1 MSTGTPDFHP
11 RPAASSP
18 GAAPLPEALEGKY
31 QAVRRMLRGL
41 GSAITAFS
49 GGVDSSLLAFLA
61 HQELGTRA
69 LAVTSASESLS
80 RDDYDLTRSL
90 AAHWGMA
97 YRSIRTRELDNPA
110 YRANPANRCYFC
122 KSTLYGELARI
133 AREEGYA
140 AILNGTNVD
149 DLGDHRPGLQAA
161 LEFAVRSPWL
171 ECRFSKADIR
181 ALAAHLGLA
190 NAHKPQAA
198 CLSSRV
204 PYGMS
209 ISPAVLAQIEG
220 AEGVLK
226 RLGFGQ
232 LRVRHHGEIA
242 RIEVPCGDFPRVLE
256 LRETIESE
264 LTRLGY
270 RYVALDL
277 KGFRSGS
284 LNEAIRKPEG

>member
-1 MSTGTPDFHP
+1 MSTGTPDFHAP
-11 RPAASSP
+11 PAAGSP
-18 GAAPLPEALEGKY
+18 AAAPLPAELERKH
-31 QAVRRMLRGL
+31 QAVRLVLRGL

-61 HQELGTRA
+61 HQELGSRA
-69 LAVTSASESLS
+69 LAVTSASESLT

-90 AAHWGMA
+90 AAQWGMA
-97 YRSIRTRELDNPA
+97 YRSIRTRELDNPD
-110 YRANPANRCYFC
+110 YRANPANRCYTC
-122 KSTLYGELARI
+122 KASLYGELARI
-133 AREEGYA
+133 ARAEGYA
-140 AILNGTNVD
+140 AILNGTNAD

-161 LEFAVRSPWL
+161 REFAVRSPWL
-171 ECRFSKADIR
+171 ECRFTKADIR
-181 ALAAHLGLA
+181 ALAAHLGLP

-209 ISPAVLAQIEG
+209 ISAAMLSQIES

-226 RLGFGQ
+226 RLGFAQ

-242 RIEVPCGDFPRVLE
+242 RIEVPCEDFPRVLE
-256 LRETIESE
+256 HRESIERE

-284 LNEAIRKPEG
+284 LNEGFKR